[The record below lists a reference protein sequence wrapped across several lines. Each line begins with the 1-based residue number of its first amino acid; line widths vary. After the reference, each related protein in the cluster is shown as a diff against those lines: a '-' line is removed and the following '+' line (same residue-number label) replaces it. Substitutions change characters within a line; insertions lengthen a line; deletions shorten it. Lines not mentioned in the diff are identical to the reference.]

1 MEQEEKEKEEKE
13 EKVEQEEKEE
23 MELFTSRQFARRMG
37 AGSAKPLLTKVICP
51 P

>member
-1 MEQEEKEKEEKE
+1 MEQEEKEEMEEKE
-13 EKVEQEEKEE
+13 EKGE